1 VLCSRF
7 THHKELCSCRREKNP
22 NKFKK
27 KIQKYSKRNEE
38 LVTTNSW
45 FEKHGLEI
53 LLKNINQ
60 PQINAQ
66 VPSPSTLK
74 NEAC

>member
-1 VLCSRF
+1 VFQVHTPQRTLF
-7 THHKELCSCRREKNP
+7 LYKGKNP

-53 LLKNINQ
+53 LLQNINQ
-60 PQINAQ
+60 PQINTQ
-66 VPSPSTLK
+66 VSSPSTLK